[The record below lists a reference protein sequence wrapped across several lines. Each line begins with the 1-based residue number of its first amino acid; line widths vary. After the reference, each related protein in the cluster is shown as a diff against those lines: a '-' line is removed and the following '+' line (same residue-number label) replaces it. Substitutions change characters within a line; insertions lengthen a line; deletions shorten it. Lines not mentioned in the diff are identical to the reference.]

1 MSKYT
6 VREKFITIREAE
18 VEADSASEAVDIARG
33 KAMKLF
39 PDDAALQ
46 YAETEFDAYDPNGS
60 EAFVVGSTGDWQ
72 WEVERPA

>member
-1 MSKYT
+1 MTKYI
-6 VREKFITIREAE
+6 VREKFATIREAE
-18 VEADSASEAVDIARG
+18 VEADSAEEAIDIARG

-46 YAETEFDAYDPNGS
+46 YAETEFDAYDPNSS
-60 EAFVVGSTGDWQ
+60 EAFAVGSTADWQ